1 MHTEKQIGDLLSH
14 VAGQLEPHSLYTM
27 PLEHSVSVVGATVT
41 SLGQFPGLIQL
52 PSCSTIPS
60 GQKHPGFVSKMVLTL
75 RSFSEIFE
83 LTFDTLE
90 GAER

>member
-1 MHTEKQIGDLLSH
+1 MQKGDWLSH
-14 VAGQLEPHSLYTM
+14 FAGQEEPHSLYTM

-60 GQKHPGFVSKMVLTL
+60 GQKHPGFASKMVLTL
-75 RSFSEIFE
+75 SFSEIFE